1 MYRLIQLLIL
11 IMCLPGCSYW
21 PKQGFGGMAEH
32 NIGNISPV
40 MAHEALGPEHGL
52 RFDLELT
59 SRHLDMLVLEG
70 AELCFPATVLQ
81 SKQRQHRIEREVV
94 GELHYDAAND
104 LIVQRGILAR
114 LERQLNYVT
123 SRGLCRLPFKKS
135 QPKIATPV
143 TDYKN
148 NIADITSILNSDNQF
163 ATDSSELNP
172 KYVGRLSEAAA
183 LLKIAPNLNINI
195 TGHADTEGTNIY
207 NHKLALN
214 RAKMVGRYLNIFGIE
229 KTRIHYDEMGEES
242 PLFEGNASHI
252 RLVNRRVRI
261 DIIPMNISPIAS
273 TINKE

>member
-1 MYRLIQLLIL
+1 MLII
-11 IMCLPGCSYW
+11 CLSGCSHW

-32 NIGNISPV
+32 NMANISPV
-40 MAHEALGPEHGL
+40 MAHEPLGPEHGL

-81 SKQRQHRIEREVV
+81 SKQRQHRIEREVA

-123 SRGLCRLPFKKS
+123 SRGLCRLSSTKFQKKQEVPTNDQS
-135 QPKIATPV
+135 E
-143 TDYKN
+143 
-148 NIADITSILNSDNQF
+148 NIENIISILNSDNQF

-172 KYVGRLSEAAA
+172 KYIGRLSDAAHQ
-183 LLKIAPNLNINI
+183 LKNNPSLHLTI
-195 TGHADTEGTNIY
+195 TGHTDTQGSSTY
-207 NHKLALN
+207 NHNLALK
-214 RAKMVGRYLNIFGIE
+214 RAKMVGRYLNIFGIT
-229 KTRIHYDEMGEES
+229 KNRINYKESGEEN
-242 PLFEGNASHI
+242 PQFDGEEPHI

-261 DIIPMNISPIAS
+261 DIVPSDVTLN
-273 TINKE
+273 TK